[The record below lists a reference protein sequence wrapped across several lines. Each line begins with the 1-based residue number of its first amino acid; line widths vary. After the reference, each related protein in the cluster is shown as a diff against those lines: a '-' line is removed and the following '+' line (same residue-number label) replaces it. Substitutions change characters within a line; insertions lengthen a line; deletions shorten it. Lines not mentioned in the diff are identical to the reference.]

1 MKKLIL
7 AAIVFGIVSCN
18 QQQEQ
23 QTTSNQIEDNSY
35 QIFEYGEV
43 DVYHIQEIDGCEYIL
58 VNGYRNHE
66 PALTHKGNCKYCLQR
81 SQQSTLQTYEGFNEG
96 DVDGEEEDDENKD
109 NNNK

>member
-35 QIFEYGEV
+35 QKFKYDDV
-43 DVYHIQEIDGCEYIL
+43 DIYHIQEIDGCEYIL
-58 VNGYRNHE
+58 VNGFE
-66 PALTHKGNCKYCLQR
+66 L
-81 SQQSTLQTYEGFNEG
+81 
-96 DVDGEEEDDENKD
+96 
-109 NNNK
+109 